1 MKFLMTAALL
11 CAVPTL
17 AFAQDD
23 GSLPVSFAEVSL
35 GASFIPTIRT
45 KTYTITDGIDTAT
58 GHIELNY
65 STGLTAGAEVGI
77 LGGLFPKIGFS
88 ISYDY
93 LQARF
98 DHGLVTGTLNG
109 IPGSLAF
116 TRNDVTNFGI
126 SLDNDVHLIAA
137 NILYNPFED
146 GRIHPYI
153 GGGVGVAVISH
164 TDTQAAVTA
173 TAGMRADLSDD
184 FYVGVRYR
192 YYYVTGPTDNFGIR
206 YDSLSNHSVMAMIG
220 VYLDREPSHP
230 WSRPTSDAPPP
241 VPSTAIASGR
251 PPQSA
256 NPPPPPPP
264 PAVAPPPP
272 PPPAAGPLPPPVGAP
287 PPPAASS
294 EMTASTTPPPPAY
307 RPDLGIGGSTVTQYS
322 TAGANMA
329 DPHGAFIATVRSGGP
344 AARAGLQPGDI
355 VVSFNGERVETFDE
369 LTRSVA
375 NAAPGTTAQ
384 LSVLRNGHVLQLAV
398 AL

>member
-1 MKFLMTAALL
+1 MKFLMAAALF

-17 AFAQDD
+17 ACAQDD
-23 GSLPVSFAEVSL
+23 DTLPVSFAEVSL
-35 GASFIPTIRT
+35 CASFIPTIRT
-45 KTYTITDGIDTAT
+45 KTYTLSDGINTAT

-77 LGGLFPKIGFS
+77 LGGLFPRIGFS

-98 DHGLVTGTLNG
+98 DHGLITGTLNG
-109 IPGSLAF
+109 VPGSLAF
-116 TRNDVTNFGI
+116 TRNDVTNLGI
-126 SLDNDVHLIAA
+126 TLDNDVHLIAA

-153 GGGVGVAVISH
+153 GGGVGVAIISH

-173 TAGMRADLSDD
+173 TAGVRADLSDD

-192 YYYVTGPTDNFGIR
+192 YYYVTGPTDDFGIR

-220 VYLDREPSHP
+220 VYLDKEPPRH
-230 WSRPTSDAPPP
+230 WSQPSGEAPRP
-241 VPSTAIASGR
+241 VPSTVIASGR

-256 NPPPPPPP
+256 YPPPPPPP
-264 PAVAPPPP
+264 PAAAPAPR
-272 PPPAAGPLPPPVGAP
+272 PPVVAP
-287 PPPAASS
+287 PPPAAPS

-322 TAGANMA
+322 TAAANMA
-329 DPHGAFIATVRSGGP
+329 DPHGAFIATVRNGGP

-355 VVSFNGERVETFDE
+355 VVSFNGERVETFDD
-369 LTRSVA
+369 LTRTVA
-375 NAAPGTTAQ
+375 NAAPGTTVQ
-384 LSVLRNGHVLQLAV
+384 LGVLRNGHVLQVAV
-398 AL
+398 VL

>member
-1 MKFLMTAALL
+1 MKVLVAAACL

-17 AFAQDD
+17 ACAQDD
-23 GSLPVSFAEVSL
+23 GTLPVSFAEVSL

-45 KTYTITDGIDTAT
+45 KTYTLSDGIDTAT

-65 STGLTAGAEVGI
+65 STGLTAGAEAGI
-77 LGGLFPKIGFS
+77 LSGLFPKVGFS

-98 DHGLVTGTLNG
+98 DHGLITGKLDG

-116 TRNDVTNFGI
+116 TRNDVAGFGI
-126 SLDNDVHLIAA
+126 NLDNDVHLIAA
-137 NILYNPFED
+137 NVFYNPWEE
-146 GRIHPYI
+146 GSIHPYI
-153 GGGVGVAVISH
+153 GGGVGVAIISH

-173 TAGMRADLSDD
+173 TAGVRADLSDN

-192 YYYVTGPTDNFGIR
+192 YFYVTGPTDSFGIR

-220 VYLDREPSHP
+220 VYLDRESSHP
-230 WSRPTSDAPPP
+230 WSRPPSGEAPPP

-251 PPQSA
+251 PP
-256 NPPPPPPP
+256 
-264 PAVAPPPP
+264 
-272 PPPAAGPLPPPVGAP
+272 PPPVSSAP
-287 PPPAASS
+287 PPPA
-294 EMTASTTPPPPAY
+294 TANRTPPSNVPPAPAY

-322 TAGANMA
+322 TAAVNMA

-355 VVSFNGERVETFDE
+355 VVSFNGERVETFDD
-369 LTRSVA
+369 LTRTIAS
-375 NAAPGTTAQ
+375 AAPGTTVQ
-384 LSVLRNGHVLQLAV
+384 LGVLRNGHVLQLAV
-398 AL
+398 QL

>member
-1 MKFLMTAALL
+1 MKFLMAAALF
-11 CAVPTL
+11 CGVPTL
-17 AFAQDD
+17 ACAQDD
-23 GSLPVSFAEVSL
+23 GTLPVSFAEVSL

-45 KTYTITDGIDTAT
+45 KTYTISDGIDTAT

-65 STGLTAGAEVGI
+65 STGLTAGAEAGI

-98 DHGLVTGTLNG
+98 DHGLITGTLNG
-109 IPGSLAF
+109 VPGSLSF
-116 TRNDVTNFGI
+116 TRNDVTDFGI
-126 SLDNDVHLIAA
+126 TLDNDVHLIAA
-137 NILYNPFED
+137 NILYNPFDD

-173 TAGMRADLSDD
+173 TAGVRADLSND

-230 WSRPTSDAPPP
+230 WSRPSSDAPPP
-241 VPSTAIASGR
+241 VPSTVIASGR

-256 NPPPPPPP
+256 YPP

-272 PPPAAGPLPPPVGAP
+272 PVGAPLPPAA
-287 PPPAASS
+287 S

-322 TAGANMA
+322 TAAANMA
-329 DPHGAFIATVRSGGP
+329 DPHGAFIATIRSGGA

-355 VVSFNGERVETFDE
+355 VVSFNGERVETFDD
-369 LTRSVA
+369 LTRNVA
-375 NAAPGTTAQ
+375 NAPPGTTAQ
-384 LSVLRNGHVLQLAV
+384 LGVLRNGHVVQVAV

>member
-1 MKFLMTAALL
+1 MKLVMTAALL
-11 CAVPTL
+11 CAIPTL
-17 AFAQDD
+17 ACAQDD
-23 GSLPVSFAEVSL
+23 APLPVSFAEVSL

-45 KTYTITDGIDTAT
+45 KTYTISDGIDTAT

-109 IPGSLAF
+109 VPGSLAF
-116 TRNDVTNFGI
+116 TRNDVTDFGI
-126 SLDNDVHLIAA
+126 TLDNDVHLIAA
-137 NILYNPFED
+137 NILYNPFDE

-173 TAGMRADLSDD
+173 TAGVRADLSDD

-192 YYYVTGPTDNFGIR
+192 YYYVTGPTDDFGIR

-220 VYLDREPSHP
+220 VYLDKEPSHH
-230 WSRPTSDAPPP
+230 WSQPSSEAPRP
-241 VPSTAIASGR
+241 VPSTVIASGR
-251 PPQSA
+251 PPQST
-256 NPPPPPPP
+256 NQPL
-264 PAVAPPPP
+264 
-272 PPPAAGPLPPPVGAP
+272 PPAAAPAPPPVGAP
-287 PPPAASS
+287 PPPAAG
-294 EMTASTTPPPPAY
+294 EMTASTTPPPPTY

-322 TAGANMA
+322 TAAANMA
-329 DPHGAFIATVRSGGP
+329 DPHGAFIATVRNGGP

-355 VVSFNGERVETFDE
+355 VVSFDGERVETFDD
-369 LTRSVA
+369 LTRTVA
-375 NAAPGTTAQ
+375 NAPPGTTVQ
-384 LSVLRNGHVLQLAV
+384 LGVLRNGHVLQMAV

>member
-1 MKFLMTAALL
+1 MKFLMVTAVL

-17 AFAQDD
+17 ACAQDD
-23 GSLPVSFAEVSL
+23 GTLPVSFAEVSL

-45 KTYTITDGIDTAT
+45 KTYTLSDGIDTAT

-98 DHGLVTGTLNG
+98 DHGLVVGTLNG
-109 IPGSLAF
+109 TPGSLAF
-116 TRNDVTNFGI
+116 TRNDVASFGI
-126 SLDNDVHLIAA
+126 NLDNDVHLIAA
-137 NILYNPFED
+137 NVLYNPWDE

-173 TAGMRADLSDD
+173 TAGVRADLSDD

-192 YYYVTGPTDNFGIR
+192 YYYVTGPTDDLGIR

-220 VYLDREPSHP
+220 VYLDKEPSHGWTKP
-230 WSRPTSDAPPP
+230 ATQASTPP

-251 PPQSA
+251 PDAAPNP
-256 NPPPPPPP
+256 NPPPVSS
-264 PAVAPPPP
+264 PA
-272 PPPAAGPLPPPVGAP
+272 PARG
-287 PPPAASS
+287 S
-294 EMTASTTPPPPAY
+294 EATASNAVPPPAY

-322 TAGANMA
+322 TAAANMA
-329 DPHGAFIATVRSGGP
+329 DPHGAFIASVRNGGP

-355 VVSFNGERVETFDE
+355 VVSFNGQRVDTFDD
-369 LTRSVA
+369 LTRSAA
-375 NAAPGTTAQ
+375 NAAPGATAQ
-384 LSVLRNGHVLQLAV
+384 LGVLRNGHVLDLAV
-398 AL
+398 PL